1 MGFCASQLGEV
12 YGNVSVNVFSY
23 GSFNSIQ
30 FNSIQFMLN
39 TELVPILVWPCH
51 TFGF

>member
-12 YGNVSVNVFSY
+12 YGNVSVNF
-23 GSFNSIQ
+23 FLAWLFQ
-30 FNSIQFMLN
+30 FNSIHFILN